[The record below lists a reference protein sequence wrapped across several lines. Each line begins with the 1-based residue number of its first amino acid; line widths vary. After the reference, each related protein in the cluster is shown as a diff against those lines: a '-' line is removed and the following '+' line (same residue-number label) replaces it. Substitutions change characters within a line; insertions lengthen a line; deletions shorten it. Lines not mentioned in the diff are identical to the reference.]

1 MTGKAIAFTTPG
13 SAPSGGLLGD
23 LLGAAPNLQKAVLE
37 LHQPP
42 PDGKTS
48 GKTGEKLDTIKFL
61 FNPKEVSFSKN
72 AKWNRQ
78 NQPAAGSSSPPDF
91 GGADPATLTVE
102 MFLDATDDMSDK
114 ITGIV
119 ERLMRAC
126 VPTEKSLETVPTA
139 PFVLFR
145 WGSLRAFPAVVKSV
159 NGKFTLFT
167 PSGIPVRAT
176 VTLVMEEISGEIT
189 AQNPTSGAKT
199 ATAMHVL
206 VDGDS
211 LASVSYKHYGSANY
225 WRAIAEANDI
235 DDPMRLPV
243 GTALLVPALA
253 ELRRA

>member
-13 SAPSGGLLGD
+13 SSPSTGLLGD

-37 LHQPP
+37 LHEPP

-48 GKTGEKLDTIKFL
+48 GKTVAKLDTIDFL
-61 FNPKEVSFSKN
+61 FNPKEVSFTKT

-78 NQPAAGSSSPPDF
+78 NQPAAGSSPPPDF

-102 MFLDATDDMSDK
+102 MFLDATGDMSDK
-114 ITGIV
+114 VVGIV
-119 ERLMRAC
+119 ERLMKAC
-126 VPTEKSLETVPTA
+126 VPTPSSLSKTPTA

-145 WGSLRAFPAVVKSV
+145 WGSLLAFPAVVKSV

-167 PSGIPVRAT
+167 PDGVPVRAT
-176 VTLVMEEISGEIT
+176 VTVAMEEISGEIT
-189 AQNPTSGAKT
+189 AQNPTSGART
-199 ATAMHVL
+199 ATSMHVL
-206 VDGDS
+206 VDGDT
-211 LASVSYKHYGSANY
+211 LASVAYKHYGNANF

-243 GTALLVPALA
+243 GTALLVPELA
-253 ELRRA
+253 ELRHG